1 MAKKPVDPIFHAYSL
16 TATRLDIEFFVR
28 KIGTLPLDLARAFAA
43 LHAECSKAE
52 GKGKI
57 KPAHKREYF
66 ALVSRAWQAKRD
78 RDGAAAY
85 WAPLFSVAELE
96 SLRMESA
103 ANQDTTEQTPAAPAA
118 ECAA

>member
-66 ALVSRAWQAKRD
+66 ALVSRAWQYKRE

-85 WAPLFSVAELE
+85 WAPLFSAAELE
-96 SLRMESA
+96 SLRMETA
-103 ANQDTTEQTPAAPAA
+103 EPTTTDEPAAGA